1 MNTLERKSIP
11 IQIILTIFTCGF
23 YGIYWLYCIIRDINI
38 VSGDPNSMSP
48 VVVILLSFVTC
59 NIYFFYWVYKAGVM
73 LDQKDAEMGKLS
85 ENRPVIYLLF
95 SIFGLSIV
103 TMSLLQDTINQYA
116 DNFNSFNNKTT
127 F

>member
-59 NIYFFYWVYKAGVM
+59 NIYPSSVEV
-73 LDQKDAEMGKLS
+73 LGKFRKYTFLS
-85 ENRPVIYLLF
+85 ALLYF
-95 SIFGLSIV
+95 VKS
-103 TMSLLQDTINQYA
+103 
-116 DNFNSFNNKTT
+116 K
-127 F
+127 